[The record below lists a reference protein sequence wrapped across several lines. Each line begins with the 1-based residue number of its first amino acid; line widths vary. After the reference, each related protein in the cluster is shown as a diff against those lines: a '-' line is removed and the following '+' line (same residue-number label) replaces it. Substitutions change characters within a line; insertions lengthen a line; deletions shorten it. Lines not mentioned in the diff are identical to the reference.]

1 MQQDIFAR
9 IEMGMPINDYVEM
22 ATSSVSTT
30 DWLQLLQLGTLVVKG
45 VLPWSSNY
53 SFLVDICPN
62 TAVREALPHLSYNTF
77 ADIRAVY
84 KPRRG
89 ERPLWDFTQGTLCQR
104 ERAAF
109 LISHALGWHLIP
121 PTVLREGEHG
131 TGSVQL
137 FIPHDPDAHYF
148 TFEGEPLFSKALQK
162 IVLLDVII
170 NNADRKAGHVLIE
183 EKEENDRLWV
193 IDHGISF
200 HTEHKLRTVIWEFA
214 GEPIPPELLADLD
227 SLSDS
232 LATDKAGLRPELQPL
247 LSPTEIGALQKRIR
261 RILTQGI
268 FVSPGP
274 GRHYPWPPV

>member
-1 MQQDIFAR
+1 
-9 IEMGMPINDYVEM
+9 M
-22 ATSSVSTT
+22 AQHPLNTE
-30 DWLQLLQLGTLVVKG
+30 DWLQLLQVGTLDVKG

-62 TAVREALPHLSYNTF
+62 TAVWEALPHLPQKAL
-77 ADIRAVY
+77 ADVRAVY

-109 LISHALGWHLIP
+109 LVSHTLGWDLIP

-137 FIPHDPDAHYF
+137 FIPHDPEAHYF
-148 TFEGEPLFSKALQK
+148 TFEGEPLFRNALQK
-162 IVLLDVII
+162 TVLLDIII
-170 NNADRKAGHVLIE
+170 NNADRKAGHVLLQE
-183 EKEENDRLWV
+183 LDDGDRLWL
-193 IDHGISF
+193 IDHGICF

-214 GEPIPPELLADLD
+214 GEQIPAELLADLETF
-227 SLSDS
+227 SNTVATNENGVRTELERL
-232 LATDKAGLRPELQPL
+232 LAKAEV
-247 LSPTEIGALQKRIR
+247 EALQKRISR
-261 RILTQGI
+261 LLSQGV
-268 FVSPGP
+268 FNSPGP

>member
-1 MQQDIFAR
+1 
-9 IEMGMPINDYVEM
+9 M
-22 ATSSVSTT
+22 AQNNLSTA
-30 DWLQLLQLGTLVVKG
+30 DWLQLLQIGTLDVKG

-62 TAVREALPHLSYNTF
+62 TAVREALPHLLPNLLKDT
-77 ADIRAVY
+77 RAVY

-109 LISHALGWHLIP
+109 LISNALDWHLIP

-137 FIPHDPDAHYF
+137 FIQHDPEAHYF
-148 TFEGEPLFSKALQK
+148 SFEGEPFFRKELQK
-162 IVLLDVII
+162 TVLLDMII

-183 EKEENDRLWV
+183 EAEENDRLWL
-193 IDHGISF
+193 IDHGICF

-214 GEPIPPELLADLD
+214 GEPIPVDFLAEIEQ
-227 SLSDS
+227 LSDKI
-232 LATDKAGLRPELQPL
+232 ATNQAGLRTELQQL
-247 LSPTEIGALQKRIR
+247 LAQAEIEALQKRIR
-261 RILTQGI
+261 RVLNQGTFI
-268 FVSPGP
+268 APGP